1 MRGNQNNRQALKLKQ
16 EEQQKREKAEKR
28 KIKIKNNLK
37 DYKIF
42 YHFWEDWSQKFTYC
56 DYEPSLTGLVETP
69 GKRKANWNT
78 RV

>member
-42 YHFWEDWSQKFTYC
+42 YHF
-56 DYEPSLTGLVETP
+56 
-69 GKRKANWNT
+69 
-78 RV
+78 